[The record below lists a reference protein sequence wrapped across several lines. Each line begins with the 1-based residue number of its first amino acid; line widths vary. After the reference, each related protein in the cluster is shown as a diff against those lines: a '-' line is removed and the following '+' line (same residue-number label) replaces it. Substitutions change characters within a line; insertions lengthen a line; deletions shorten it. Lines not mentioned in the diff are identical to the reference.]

1 VIVAID
7 GPAGAGKSTVARAV
21 AEALGFAHMDTGAMY
36 RALTV
41 AALDGADLD
50 DPAQLE
56 EVVGGLDMSLEDSSV
71 TLNGVDVTGRL
82 RETNVTDL
90 VSAIAARPHV
100 RVALVPFQKRLADDH
115 DVVVE
120 GRDIGTVVFPHA
132 EVKVYL
138 TASPEER
145 ALRRA
150 RQVGTIEETSV
161 TELEAVMRSRDSA
174 DATRETSPLQEAAGA
189 TRIDSTGVPFA
200 EVVERVVELVRAAA
214 DGR

>member
-1 VIVAID
+1 MIVAID

-56 EVVGGLDMSLEDSSV
+56 DVVGGLEMSLEDSTV
-71 TLNGVDVTGRL
+71 KLDGIDVTDRL

-100 RVALVPFQKRLADDH
+100 RVALVPFQKRLANEH

-120 GRDIGTVVFPHA
+120 GRDIGTVVFPDA

-150 RQVGTIEETSV
+150 RQIGALGPGSV
-161 TELEAVMRSRDSA
+161 AELEADMRSRDAA
-174 DATRETSPLQEAAGA
+174 DQTRETSPLQEATGA
-189 TRIDSTGVPFA
+189 LRIDSTGVPFA
-200 EVVERVVELVRAAA
+200 DVVDRVASLVRAA
-214 DGR
+214 REMR